1 MPSFK
6 CCKSPRSRYD
16 SILEFSVVGC
26 RTEAHKTLCFQAFCK
41 QVMFWGQLE
50 ITKTIKTE
58 SKENRSR
65 SMKGT
70 PWQRP
75 MAFIGISGRAT
86 RIDCKK

>member
-6 CCKSPRSRYD
+6 CCKIPSSRYD
-16 SILEFSVVGC
+16 SSVEFSNVVS
-26 RTEAHKTLCFQAFCK
+26 RTEAHKNLCFQAFYK

-50 ITKTIKTE
+50 ITRTIKTE

-70 PWQRP
+70 PWPPAPSHRV
-75 MAFIGISGRAT
+75 T
-86 RIDCKK
+86 H